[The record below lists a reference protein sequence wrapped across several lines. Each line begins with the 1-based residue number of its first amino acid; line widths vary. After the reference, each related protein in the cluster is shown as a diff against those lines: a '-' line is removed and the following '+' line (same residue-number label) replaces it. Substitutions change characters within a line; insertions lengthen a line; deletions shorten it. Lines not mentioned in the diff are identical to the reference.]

1 MKIACLDCR
10 QNLQVEDE
18 LMGQNINC
26 PSCKKIIQIPKKS
39 KDPDKYNPRGM
50 VKLGFLILLILA
62 GIVIAPYILK
72 VFLEGEKF
80 DVRVFLSLI
89 AIIIFGFLFI
99 LVVRLLPL
107 NLYIKKSLKREID
120 LRKIAK
126 KMNFEFF
133 NYDDVNDYYIWKNM
147 EKLLTFNLRYSI
159 SQELTNMLLGLNSD
173 TIISIVDFR
182 YQYTVVSNG
191 NSHQSGGK
199 YSEATL
205 IYIESKDLK
214 TPHFM
219 LNPENWF
226 NRFLSGEDINFERFP
241 EFSKKFLLR
250 GYDRNQIQNF
260 LNTEL
265 IELLEEKDNINIECF
280 GNRFIFFRSGKLVS
294 PKKIETF
301 LDEGLVLLNALINA
315 SRNRKN
321 IPPIITEQEKPNLPP
336 IIQ

>member
-1 MKIACLDCR
+1 MKIICLDCR
-10 QNLQVEDE
+10 QNLQVEGE

-39 KDPDKYNPRGM
+39 KDADNHNPRAM
-50 VKLGFLILLILA
+50 IKLVFLFFLILGA
-62 GIVIAPYILK
+62 FFIAPYLFK
-72 VFLEGEKF
+72 VFVEGEKF

-89 AIIIFGFLFI
+89 ASIIFGFLFF
-99 LVVRLLPL
+99 LVVIMLPL
-107 NLYIKKSLKREID
+107 NLYIKKSIKREID

-147 EKLLTFNLRYSI
+147 EKLLTFNLRYSS
-159 SQELTNMLLGLNSD
+159 SQELTNMLLGLNSH

-182 YQYTVVSNG
+182 YQYTLSNR
-191 NSHQSGGK
+191 NSNRSGGK
-199 YSEATL
+199 YTKATL

-226 NRFLSGEDINFERFP
+226 NRLLSGEDINFESFP

-265 IELLEEKDNINIECF
+265 IKLLEEKDNINIECF

-321 IPPIITEQEKPNLPP
+321 IPPIITEKEKPNLPP

>member
-1 MKIACLDCR
+1 MKITCLDCR

-26 PSCKKIIQIPKKS
+26 PSCKKIIQTPKKS
-39 KDPDKYNPRGM
+39 KDPNKYNPRGM

-62 GIVIAPYILK
+62 GIFIAPYILK

-89 AIIIFGFLFI
+89 AIIFLFI
-99 LVVRLLPL
+99 LVVILLPV

-147 EKLLTFNLRYSI
+147 EKLLTFNLRYST
-159 SQELTNMLLGLNSD
+159 SQKLTNMLLGLNSD
-173 TIISIVDFR
+173 IIISIVDFR

-191 NSHQSGGK
+191 NSHRSGGK
-199 YSEATL
+199 YSEAAL

-214 TPHFM
+214 TFHFM
-219 LNPENWF
+219 LNPENLF

-265 IELLEEKDNINIECF
+265 IELLEEKDDINIECF
-280 GNRFIFFRSGKLVS
+280 GNRFIFFRSRKLIS